1 VPGDTQSPP
10 LYLLDVVVSIVIV
23 TLMGGIGEEIGWRG
37 YMLPHLLKL
46 GATPALLIS
55 GFAHGLFHLPA
66 ILGTSVYHGPRATP

>member
-23 TLMGGIGEEIGWRG
+23 TLMSGIGEEIGWRG
-37 YMLPHLLKL
+37 YMLPHLLTL

-55 GFAHGLFHLPA
+55 GFA
-66 ILGTSVYHGPRATP
+66 